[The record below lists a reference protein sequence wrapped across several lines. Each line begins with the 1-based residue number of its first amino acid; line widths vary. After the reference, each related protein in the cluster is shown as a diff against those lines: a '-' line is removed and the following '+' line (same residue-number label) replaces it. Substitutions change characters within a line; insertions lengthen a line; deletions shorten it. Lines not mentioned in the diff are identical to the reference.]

1 MTTDISNPNS
11 GTTLSELHLLLT
23 YRCNF
28 SCSHCFV
35 WGGPSQ
41 TGTMTIAVVER
52 ILDEALALGTIKRI
66 YFEGGEPF
74 IYFAVLLAGVRMA
87 RERGFEVGIVSNAY
101 WATSERDAHEWLRPL
116 ASDVV
121 DLSISSDAY
130 HGSTPGADRP
140 AIARRVAD
148 RLGIPSGTI
157 SVAAPGDDATDQAPV
172 HFRGR
177 AAQLAS
183 RVPASDWD
191 TFTSC
196 PWEDLIAPGRV
207 HVDSFGY
214 LHVCQGISI
223 GNLFERPLP
232 EIMEAFDPQA
242 HPIIGPLLFG
252 GPAELV
258 RRYGLAHKD
267 GYADH
272 CHLCFEARTAL
283 RKRYPEELA
292 PDQMYGPA

>member
-1 MTTDISNPNS
+1 MATDAPKP
-11 GTTLSELHLLLT
+11 GGGAALSELHLLLT

-35 WGGPSQ
+35 WGAPSQ
-41 TGTMTIAVVER
+41 TGTMTVARIER
-52 ILDEALALGTIKRI
+52 ILDEALALGSIRRI

-74 IYFAVLLAGVRMA
+74 IYYALLLAGVRMA

-101 WATSERDAHEWLRPL
+101 WATTERDALEWLRPL

-121 DLSISSDAY
+121 DLSVSSDAY

-148 RLGIPSGTI
+148 QLGIPAGTI
-157 SVAAPGDDATDQAPV
+157 SVAAPGDDAADQAPV
-172 HFRGR
+172 HYRGR
-177 AAQLAS
+177 AAQLADHI
-183 RVPASDWD
+183 PATHWD

-196 PWEDLIAPGRV
+196 PWEDLHAPGRV
-207 HVDSFGY
+207 HVDSFGH
-214 LHVCQGISI
+214 LHICQGISI

-232 EIMEAFDPQA
+232 EIMQAFDPES
-242 HPIIGPLLFG
+242 HPIVGPLLAG

-267 GYADH
+267 AYADH
-272 CHLCFEARTAL
+272 CHLCFEARAVL
-283 RKRYPEELA
+283 RERFPAQLA

>member
-1 MTTDISNPNS
+1 MANDAPNS
-11 GTTLSELHLLLT
+11 GNGSALTELHLLLT

-35 WGGPSQ
+35 WSGPSQ
-41 TGTMTIAVVER
+41 AGTMTVASVER
-52 ILDEALALGTIKRI
+52 ILDEAQALGSIKRI

-74 IYFAVLLAGVRMA
+74 VYYALLLAGVRMA

-101 WATSERDAHEWLRPL
+101 WATTERDALEWLRPL

-121 DLSISSDAY
+121 DLSVSSDAY

-148 RLGIPSGTI
+148 QLGIPAGTI
-157 SVAAPGDDATDQAPV
+157 SVAAPGEEAADLATV
-172 HFRGR
+172 HYRGR
-177 AAQLAS
+177 AAQLAD
-183 RVPASDWD
+183 RVPTTDWES
-191 TFTSC
+191 FSSC
-196 PWEDLIAPGRV
+196 PWEDLHDPGRV

-214 LHVCQGISI
+214 LHICQGISI
-223 GNLFERPLP
+223 GNLFERPLT
-232 EIMEAFDPQA
+232 EIMRSFDPET
-242 HPIIGPLLFG
+242 HPVVGPLLSG

-258 RRYGLAHKD
+258 RRHGLAHKD

-283 RKRYPEELA
+283 REQFPEQLA
-292 PDQMYGPA
+292 PDQMYGPV